1 MSDFTTADTMVRKK
15 KPRAE
20 DPEHSCVQDDPDS
33 RCYLEVLCDKAK
45 VAIMSASDDRWEES
59 VASMT
64 AALHDV
70 AGVCG
75 LSGRDWA
82 KARAEEIL
90 MTVRVCQ
97 SVSDIETANIL
108 PELERVRRHV
118 GQPNTN
124 TRGAMY

>member
-1 MSDFTTADTMVRKK
+1 MSDFTTADRMVRKR
-15 KPRAE
+15 PRAE
-20 DPEHSCVQDDPDS
+20 DPEPHCVQDDPDS

-118 GQPNTN
+118 GQPIINM
-124 TRGAMY
+124 RGALY

>member
-1 MSDFTTADTMVRKK
+1 MCDFTTADRMVRKR
-15 KPRAE
+15 PRAE

-82 KARAEEIL
+82 KAHTEEIL

-118 GQPNTN
+118 GQPIINM
-124 TRGAMY
+124 RGALY

>member
-1 MSDFTTADTMVRKK
+1 MSDFTTADRMVRK

-20 DPEHSCVQDDPDS
+20 DPEPHCVQDDPDS

-59 VASMT
+59 MASMT

-82 KARAEEIL
+82 KAHTEEIL
-90 MTVRVCQ
+90 TTVRICQ
-97 SVSDIETANIL
+97 SVCDIETANIL

-118 GQPNTN
+118 GQPIINM
-124 TRGAMY
+124 RGALY

>member
-1 MSDFTTADTMVRKK
+1 MSDFTTADRMVRKR
-15 KPRAE
+15 PRAE

-118 GQPNTN
+118 GQPIINM
-124 TRGAMY
+124 RGALY

>member
-1 MSDFTTADTMVRKK
+1 MSDFQTADTLVKRKPK
-15 KPRAE
+15 SEP
-20 DPEHSCVQDDPDS
+20 PEPSCVQDDPDNRS
-33 RCYLEVLCDKAK
+33 YLEVLCDKAK
-45 VAIMSASDDRWEES
+45 VAVLSASDDRWEES
-59 VASMT
+59 MASMT
-64 AALHDV
+64 VTLKDFSV
-70 AGVCG
+70 VCG

-97 SVSDIETANIL
+97 SVCDIETANIL
-108 PELERVRRHV
+108 PELERIRRHV

>member
-1 MSDFTTADTMVRKK
+1 MSDFTTADRMVRKR
-15 KPRAE
+15 PRAE
-20 DPEHSCVQDDPDS
+20 DPEPHCVQDDPDS

-70 AGVCG
+70 SGVCG

-118 GQPNTN
+118 GQPIINM
-124 TRGAMY
+124 RGALY

>member
-1 MSDFTTADTMVRKK
+1 MSDFTTADRMVRK

-20 DPEHSCVQDDPDS
+20 DPEPHCVQDDPDS

-64 AALHDV
+64 SALHDV

-82 KARAEEIL
+82 KAHTEEIL
-90 MTVRVCQ
+90 TTVRICR
-97 SVSDIETANIL
+97 STADLETANIL
-108 PELERVRRHV
+108 AELGRVRRHV

-124 TRGAMY
+124 TRGALY

>member
-1 MSDFTTADTMVRKK
+1 MSDFTTADTMVRK

-59 VASMT
+59 MASMT

-82 KARAEEIL
+82 KAHTEEIL
-90 MTVRVCQ
+90 TTVRVCQ

-118 GQPNTN
+118 GQPNIN
-124 TRGAMY
+124 MRGAMY